1 MAQLVATWSRDP
13 STKVGAVIVT
23 PENVVVS
30 VGYNGFAQRM
40 PDVKSHYTDRE
51 AKYSRIDAEQR
62 WKEAFEKA
70 RQYFEE
76 SGVTFD
82 KTKV

>member
-1 MAQLVATWSRDP
+1 VNR
-13 STKVGAVIVT
+13 
-23 PENVVVS
+23 
-30 VGYNGFAQRM
+30 
-40 PDVKSHYTDRE
+40 
-51 AKYSRIDAEQR
+51 DAEQR

-82 KTKV
+82 KTKA